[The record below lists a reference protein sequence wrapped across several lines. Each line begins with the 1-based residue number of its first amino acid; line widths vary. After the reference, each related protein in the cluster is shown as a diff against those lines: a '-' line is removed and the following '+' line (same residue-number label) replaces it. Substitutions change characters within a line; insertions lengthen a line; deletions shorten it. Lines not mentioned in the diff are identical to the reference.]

1 MRYYG
6 YGGLSVAQLTQQI
19 RGISKLVLSAGEHSI
34 ALPSFNVADTV
45 EDARALLDML
55 SMRAEEMGWII
66 HDAEVVESGRG
77 FRAHASL
84 TVPPGAGPMPDTV
97 PAAKDGP
104 SVGSV
109 VLAVGIGAVGLGA
122 LLWAGTKA

>member
-1 MRYYG
+1 YYG

-77 FRAHASL
+77 FR
-84 TVPPGAGPMPDTV
+84 
-97 PAAKDGP
+97 
-104 SVGSV
+104 
-109 VLAVGIGAVGLGA
+109 
-122 LLWAGTKA
+122 